1 MTLKIATE
9 EINVKIKTN
18 SAIIIGFIHT
28 MPGSRVSDY
37 IKSQSHRFIP
47 VTNTLIYPLGEA
59 SKSNL
64 NISGKNDIVFVN
76 VDSIEMM
83 TTVKNKE

>member
-9 EINVKIKTN
+9 KINVKIKTS
-18 SAIIIGFIHT
+18 SAIIIGCMHT

-37 IKSQSHRFIP
+37 IKTQTRRFIP
-47 VTNTLIYPLGEA
+47 ITDAMVYPLEETP
-59 SKSNL
+59 KSAL

-76 VDSIEMM
+76 VENIEML
-83 TTVKNKE
+83 TLIKK